1 MRKIISIFTSFMM
14 MSMLMISCE
23 KEEKVTINFL
33 NWGENIAEGLID
45 EFEEQYGIEVNEV
58 FVDDNEAM
66 YQELIS
72 GKTQYD
78 VAVPGDY
85 MVERLIDE
93 GRLEELDKENI
104 PNWTELLDSN
114 LNKSFDPG
122 NVYSLPYMN
131 GTIGII
137 YNTDIIKEDV
147 DSWSAMWNPEYKDE
161 IFVLDSQRDAIG
173 MALKYL
179 GYSINSTDDEE
190 LEAAKEALIEQKK
203 LGTIYGADN
212 VKDLMISGERAIAMI
227 WSGEGLTLADEY
239 DNLKYIVPKEG
250 ADFWIDS
257 LVIPKGTEK
266 KEAAETFINF
276 LCEKDSAY
284 RIAEEIGYTTPHEG
298 AMLEQ
303 DESIR
308 NNPGAYMSDE
318 VMSKCESYKYLSEED
333 LLKYEK
339 VWLEVK
345 S

>member
-1 MRKIISIFTSFMM
+1 MKKIISIFTTFMM
-14 MSMLMISCE
+14 LSTLMISCE

-45 EFEEQYGIEVNEV
+45 EFEEQYNIEVNEV

-66 YQELIS
+66 YQELTS
-72 GKTQYD
+72 GKIQYD

-85 MVERLIDE
+85 MVERLISE
-93 GRLEELDKENI
+93 GRLEELNKENI

-114 LNKSFDPG
+114 LNKTFDKG
-122 NVYSLPYMN
+122 NIYSLPYMN

-137 YNTDIIKEDV
+137 YNTDLIKEDITG
-147 DSWSAMWNPEYKDE
+147 WSDMWNPEYKDE

-179 GYSINSTDDEE
+179 GYSLNSTDDAE
-190 LEAAKEALIEQKK
+190 LEEAKEALIEQKN

-257 LVIPKGTEK
+257 LVIPKGTK
-266 KEAAETFINF
+266 NKEAAETFINF

-303 DESIR
+303 AEEVR
-308 NNPGAYMSDE
+308 NNPGAYMSEE
-318 VMSKCESYKYLSEED
+318 VMEKCESYKYLNSEE
-333 LLKYEK
+333 LLKYEN
-339 VWLEVK
+339 VWLQVK

>member
-1 MRKIISIFTSFMM
+1 MKKIIAIFTVFMM
-14 MSMLMISCE
+14 ISATMISCKKDE
-23 KEEKVTINFL
+23 KTTINFL

-45 EFEEQYGIEVNEV
+45 EFEEKYNIKVNEV

-66 YQELIS
+66 YQELTS

-85 MVERLIDE
+85 MVERLISED
-93 GRLEELDKENI
+93 RLEALDKQNI
-104 PNWTELLDSN
+104 PNWTELLSSN

-137 YNTDIIKEDV
+137 YNKELISEDIN
-147 DSWSAMWNPEYKDE
+147 SWSDMWNPKYKDE

-179 GYSINSTDDEE
+179 GYPLNSTDEVE
-190 LEAAKEALIEQKK
+190 LSEAKAALIEQKK

-239 DNLKYIVPKEG
+239 DYLKYIVPKEG
-250 ADFWIDS
+250 ANFWIDS
-257 LVIPKGTEK
+257 LVIPKGTK
-266 KEAAETFINF
+266 NKSAAETFINF

-284 RIAEEIGYTTPHEG
+284 RVAEEIGYTTPHEV
-298 AMLEQ
+298 AMMEQ
-303 DESIR
+303 DEEVR
-308 NNPGAYMSDE
+308 NNPGAYMPE
-318 VMSKCESYKYLSEED
+318 EIMNRCESYKYLNEEE